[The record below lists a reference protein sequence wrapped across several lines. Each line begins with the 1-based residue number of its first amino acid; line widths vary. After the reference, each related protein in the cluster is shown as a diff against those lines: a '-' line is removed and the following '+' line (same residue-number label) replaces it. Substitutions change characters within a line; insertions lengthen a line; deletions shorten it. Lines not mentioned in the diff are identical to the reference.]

1 MVQWLGLPC
10 FSWPRVGSGSIPGS
24 GTKLLKAAMQPPPPK
39 KKKQNTTEEVM
50 HRKNTS
56 TQGERRGG
64 PVKTEAETRRMPR
77 NI

>member
-1 MVQWLGLPC
+1 MVQWFGLPC
-10 FSWPRVGSGSIPGS
+10 FSLPKAGLGSIPGS
-24 GTKLLKAAMQPPPPK
+24 GTKILKATMQPKKEK
-39 KKKQNTTEEVM
+39 KKMTEEVM

-64 PVKTEAETRRMPR
+64 PVKTEAETGGMPR